1 MTDARFEDG
10 ADRPLHLA
18 AQEAGDL
25 PVISALVQDA
35 VFPVSELRWA
45 RRRRRL
51 MILLNR
57 FRWEDRA
64 AAEARGRPYERVRS
78 MLVVGDVTRVAVQ
91 GVDPADH
98 DVVLSLLSLTW
109 EEGADGAGRLL
120 LTKPDEDASNTA
132 HGHPPGIPHRRA
144 ARRRRGR
151 RHLARQPG

>member
-120 LTKPDEDASNTA
+120 LTLSGDGAVAVEAECLDVTLTDVTRPYRAPSGKVPA
-132 HGHPPGIPHRRA
+132 HGA
-144 ARRRRGR
+144 
-151 RHLARQPG
+151 